1 MFGTN
6 GNTVVDIGIAMSLQD
21 RFTRPAGDIISSWRG
36 MMSDMNTYS
45 QGMKLAYQ
53 NSLNQGI
60 GLMKSMASTFAYS
73 AEVQKN
79 TFLTNKMINETDDH
93 QSDLL
98 EQAQKLNLENPLT
111 ALDITSGQKFM
122 AMAGM
127 GYKAISAA
135 TKPAAEMA
143 AIFDMAMGGKGGT
156 ADLLTNVMAT
166 FQIKADQAA
175 NAADQLAVATTSAN
189 MSLPDLAQ
197 SIKYVGA
204 NAKMAGM
211 DVGDIAAAI
220 GVLGNYGIQGSMAG
234 TNLGQAL
241 NSLNKAV
248 TGVSQNGVNAL
259 KALGLSPDD
268 LKTAEGNLIPVHDM
282 VIKIANAMAG
292 KGGVERQSIMF
303 GLFGQRGLRAMNPLI
318 EDVRNGI
325 NKYEEIRKKIANSS
339 GWLKNTTEE
348 YMKSP
353 QGKIRLLTSA
363 WENFRVTAGAALSS
377 TFIPLINLLTPIVN
391 LVNKFANTWMGS
403 LVINAGSVI
412 TLFGIIRTTLSYGSM
427 MLKVMATSMTQ
438 TAAGSGVLNTGMRGA
453 AAASGVM
460 VNNLRMSYMLMA
472 QMAIMQQGGGR
483 IIPFAGSKVSIGMY
497 KGAPTFFRRGKPGV
511 GGWQQVRP
519 EVADRYMNRYFA
531 YAPHG
536 GGPGPKPN
544 PAPLLGP
551 MTRMFGNTAG
561 RAITTGV
568 GVLGRGLGSIAG
580 FLTGPWGMAIMAG
593 MTFLPMIANLLSG
606 KKEPSQEDLEAKQ
619 RAEDDKIWKAL
630 REGKSATINL
640 NVNGRPV
647 GTFSDGDT
655 ATIDDP
661 NQTAIDYG
669 VY

>member
-6 GNTVVDIGIAMSLQD
+6 GNTVVDIGIAMTLQD
-21 RFTRPAGDIISSWRG
+21 RFTRPANEILTSWRG
-36 MMSDMNTYS
+36 LMGDMNTYS

-53 NSLNQGI
+53 NSLDQGI

-79 TFLTNKMINETDDH
+79 TFLTNKMINDGTDH
-93 QSDLL
+93 QAEMLR
-98 EQAQKLNLENPLT
+98 EAQAINLRNPLT

-127 GYKAISAA
+127 SAQHIKEA
-135 TKPAAEMA
+135 AEPAAQMA
-143 AIFDMAMGGKGGT
+143 AIFDMQMGGKGGT
-156 ADLLTNVMAT
+156 ADLLTNIMAT
-166 FQIKADQAA
+166 FQIEANKATD
-175 NAADQLAVATTSAN
+175 AADQLAVATTSAN

-241 NSLNKAV
+241 NALNKAV
-248 TGVSQNGVNAL
+248 TGASQNGVKAL

-282 VIKIANAMAG
+282 VVKIAKAMEG

-325 NKYEEIRKKIANSS
+325 NKYDEIRKKIEGSS
-339 GWLKNTTEE
+339 GWLSKTTEE
-348 YMKSP
+348 YMESP
-353 QGKIRLLTSA
+353 QGKIRQLTSA
-363 WENFRVTAGAALSS
+363 WENLRVTAGAALSS
-377 TFIPLINLLTPIVN
+377 TFVPLIRMIVP
-391 LVNKFANTWMGS
+391 
-403 LVINAGSVI
+403 VINAFNTFAGTGMGKFVI
-412 TLFGIIRTTLSYGSM
+412 NAFAAVTAFTTIRTLISYGSTM
-427 MLKVMATSMTQ
+427 MTALATSTS
-438 TAAGSGVLNTGMRGA
+438 AAATGSSVLGNGMRGA
-453 AAASGVM
+453 AASSGVM
-460 VNNLRMSYMLMA
+460 LNNLRMSYMLMA
-472 QMAIMQQGGGR
+472 QMSIMQQGGGR
-483 IIPFAGSKVSIGMY
+483 IVPFAGSKVSVGMY
-497 KGAPTFFRRGKPGV
+497 QGAPTFFRRGKAGK
-511 GGWQQVRP
+511 GWTQVRP
-519 EVADRYMNRYFA
+519 EVADRYLNRYFA
-531 YAPHG
+531 YAGPG
-536 GGPGPKPN
+536 GGPAPKPN

-580 FLTGPWGMAIMAG
+580 FLTGPWGLAIMAG
-593 MTFLPMIANLLSG
+593 MSFLPMIVNLLSG
-606 KKEPSQEDLEAKQ
+606 KKEPSQEELEAKQ
-619 RAEDDKIWKAL
+619 KAEDDKIWKAL

-647 GTFSDGDT
+647 GTFGDGDT
-655 ATIDDP
+655 ATIEDP

-669 VY
+669 IY